1 MKTDQEIIESLTK
14 KIQQENKEK
23 SYLSPASTKRSTSIY
38 PHYTHTHSNITKI
51 ANSDLSSKFNING
64 EKEILF
70 GNEHIKYTIILQP
83 PHMNIKNPSEG
94 YEIRKNINNDDIVYI
109 HDFIKASSELTDICN
124 GLCTNPYGFGK
135 VISNDYGDKMLVH
148 FGIYDENNCMYLVP
162 SYLLH
167 FHARPSLITTEWFM
181 SNDPDGFK
189 IQEKINEPMF
199 HSRSLFD
206 SPKNNGPPREPF
218 TNYSNEEMTSKPF
231 PQIPDG
237 YKTPDKGGFSKTIKN
252 NKNIKNKTLKT
263 GGKTHN
269 KGYHGDKNKKNKD
282 KNKKKN
288 KDKKQQKKEKKNKE
302 KKTIADSIN
311 TLALFEKAS
320 KKEITDDDK
329 EKLFEKYKNDYKI
342 YNYFNIKNKPLVIA
356 EKDKDIFMLFLSDKE
371 GIKLNK

>member
-1 MKTDQEIIESLTK
+1 MKTDQEIIESLRE
-14 KIQQENKEK
+14 KIQNEEEKENKEK
-23 SYLSPASTKRSTSIY
+23 SYLSPGPTKRSTSIY

-70 GNEHIKYTIILQP
+70 GNEHIKYTIIWQP
-83 PHMNIKNPSEG
+83 PHMKIKNTSEG
-94 YEIRKNINNDDIVYI
+94 YKIRKNINNDDIVYI
-109 HDFIKASSELTDICN
+109 HDFIKASTELTDICN

-189 IQEKINEPMF
+189 IQKQINEPMF

-218 TNYSNEEMTSKPF
+218 TNYSNEEMSSKPF
-231 PQIPDG
+231 PEIPDG
-237 YKTPDKGGFSKTIKN
+237 NKTPDKGGFSKTIKN
-252 NKNIKNKTLKT
+252 NKNIKNKTLKA
-263 GGKTHN
+263 GKN
-269 KGYHGDKNKKNKD
+269 Q
-282 KNKKKN
+282 KNKKKQKAKKSSSKSVQKNTSKN
-288 KDKKQQKKEKKNKE
+288 KENKE
-302 KKTIADSIN
+302 KKTIADSIK

-329 EKLFEKYKNDYKI
+329 EKLFEKYNKEYKI
-342 YNYFNIKNKPLVIA
+342 YNYFNIKNNPLVIA
-356 EKDKDIFMLFLSDKE
+356 GKDNNIYILFLSDKE
-371 GIKLNK
+371 RIKLNE